1 MAKQQ
6 VPTTKPGVSQVT
18 IDGITV
24 TLIFAAEKN
33 GEVPCIVRDILKGS
47 YLQQKRK

>member
-6 VPTTKPGVSQVT
+6 VHATKPDMSQVT
-18 IDGITV
+18 IGDITV

-33 GEVPCIVRDILKGS
+33 GEIPCIVRDILKGS